1 MHTYLNLACLKVGR
15 NFTFVAAF
23 GGNHFAQNRV
33 QIRHLHR
40 HLLPGAQVVDKL
52 LDDSVTLF
60 DILVDGLCKIT
71 ILLAHHLCC
80 QPDTRQRGAK
90 VMADPCHQQRTVVR
104 QLFNACRHVVKRT
117 RYRAHF
123 RCAILA
129 QRRWDNT
136 FTDLQCRML
145 QVDQRS
151 VLDTNKQP
159 CAADGQQHDRQ
170 GVSEQ
175 RREVALMNL
184 GERNTHPNVG

>member
-1 MHTYLNLACLKVGR
+1 MLTLLRLDARAIVFHLEPGAVEFRTAADFDPAVAVPRRVNHHIRHRAFNGERMHTYLNLTCLKVGR

-52 LDDSVTLF
+52 LDDGVTLF

-90 VMADPCHQQRTVVR
+90 VMADPRHQQRTVVR

-136 FTDLQCRML
+136 FTDL
-145 QVDQRS
+145 
-151 VLDTNKQP
+151 
-159 CAADGQQHDRQ
+159 
-170 GVSEQ
+170 
-175 RREVALMNL
+175 
-184 GERNTHPNVG
+184 